1 MKKKVITKKVV
12 ITKRG
17 VTMKKIII
25 FILIS
30 LLACMFLLAGCKP
43 KGQQPTVS
51 IFRGGTEGVSAVFE
65 PLGLK
70 EEGVFTI
77 YDTEKFPL
85 EVVLK
90 NKGEEVVPAGK
101 VKLYLL
107 GLPQSDFEGIPQWI
121 ITNKADIDKI
131 SEFNPEGGE
140 EVVSFTPSA
149 SGLAKYKQKVTGY
162 VDLNWNVEYA
172 YDYKT
177 HLVMQDVCFKG
188 DITDPKV
195 CQVKETKPFAVSGA
209 PITVTGVE
217 QDTAGKGVVLL
228 KITVENKGKGDAA
241 VSGQDFDPRFSQVA
255 YTIDEPAKWECKS
268 GGRENQARLV
278 AGPDGASA
286 AQIHCRL
293 KQPLKEEEL
302 YVKTVGLTLQ
312 YAYKELAQEKLRV
325 KESVK

>member
-1 MKKKVITKKVV
+1 MKKT
-12 ITKRG
+12 TAF
-17 VTMKKIII
+17 I
-25 FILIS
+25 FIS
-30 LLACMFLLAGCKP
+30 LLIFMFLLAGCKA
-43 KGQQPTVS
+43 KNQQPIVS
-51 IFRGGTEGVSAVFE
+51 IFHGGMEGVTATFE

-101 VKLYLL
+101 AKLHLI
-107 GLPQSDFEGIPQWI
+107 GPSQSDFDGIPQWTI
-121 ITNKADIDKI
+121 ANKGDIDKI
-131 SEFNPEGGE
+131 SEFNPDGGE

-177 HLVMQDVCFKG
+177 HLVVQDVCFKG
-188 DITDPKV
+188 DIADPKV

-209 PITVTGVE
+209 PITITGVE

-228 KITVENKGKGDAA
+228 KITVENKGKGDAT
-241 VSGQDFDPRFSQVA
+241 VIGQEFDHRFSQVA
-255 YTIDEPAKWECKS
+255 YTIDEPSKWECKS

-278 AGPDGASA
+278 AGPEGASS

-293 KQPLKEEEL
+293 KTPLKEDEL

-312 YAYKELAQEKLRV
+312 YGYKELAQEKLRV